1 MYAGRSRLLL
11 YYMEV
16 IMKARMIGL
25 AAALVLGSFIGT
37 GMAAEENH
45 KAEAMTHTQAAIEH
59 GGMGHGSIL
68 AQHAEMALK
77 HAEMAEK
84 EKPNTHMEQGIEHL
98 KAAIAEGKKDNADT
112 ATNHAK
118 QALDHIR
125 QSP

>member
-1 MYAGRSRLLL
+1 
-11 YYMEV
+11 MEV
-16 IMKARMIGL
+16 TMKARMIGL
-25 AAALVLGSFIGT
+25 AAALALSGFTGIGV
-37 GMAAEENH
+37 AAEENH
-45 KAEAMTHTQAAIEH
+45 KAEAIAHTQAAIEH

-98 KAAIAEGKKDNADT
+98 KAAISEGKKDNASE
-112 ATNHAK
+112 AANHAK
-118 QALDHIR
+118 QALDHIQ